1 MRIFAS
7 THQRLPRRFETRLLV
22 SFAGTALFRSVLG
35 VFGFLA
41 LSVTRRAREFG
52 IRIALGATSPGIL
65 RLVMGEAT
73 RLIAAGIAAGV
84 ALTLLARP
92 LLKDLL
98 FGLTVGDP
106 KVYEVTIAVL
116 LGAGMLA

>member
-1 MRIFAS
+1 
-7 THQRLPRRFETRLLV
+7 
-22 SFAGTALFRSVLG
+22 
-35 VFGFLA
+35 
-41 LSVTRRAREFG
+41 
-52 IRIALGATSPGIL
+52 
-65 RLVMGEAT
+65 MGEAT